1 MHKTRLMI
9 MASKYDIEENVVK
22 RKKGGKCNLIV
33 GSDSECDFWF
43 EPS

>member
-22 RKKGGKCNLIV
+22 RKKKGENAT
-33 GSDSECDFWF
+33 
-43 EPS
+43 